1 MGSTASATANISAK
15 AITVA
20 ASGTNKTYDATVA
33 DVVSL
38 SATGVISGDV
48 VSLSNTGASFAD
60 KNVGTGKTVNVTGIS
75 ASGTDSGNYS
85 LTSTTASTTAN
96 ISAKPITVAAIGSN
110 KTYDSTVADAVTL
123 ASSGVISG
131 DVVSLSNTGASFA
144 DKNVGTAK
152 TVSVTGISASG
163 TDSGNYSL
171 NNTTAFTSANIS
183 AKPITVAAIGSNK
196 TYDAS
201 VVDVVSL
208 ASSGVLTGDVVNFS
222 NTAASFADKNV
233 GTAKTV
239 SVTGISAS
247 GADSG
252 NYSLTSTTASTTANI
267 SAKPITVAATGS
279 NKTYDASVADVVNL
293 SVTGVISGDVVS
305 LSNTGA
311 NFVDKN
317 VGTAKTVVVSG
328 ISASGADAANYSF
341 SSTTSTTAS
350 ISQATLSVS
359 GLVAANKTWDGT
371 TPATLTGTPK
381 VVALGSDSVSV
392 VGTPIG
398 TFADSLVGTDK
409 AVTVSGNTLSGTD
422 APNYKLLQQAGL
434 KANID
439 KVPFTPVTDIFQ
451 TMVNPPIV
459 VASVPV
465 VEAPTASPGL
475 NLSAGL
481 AFVDVNALPATSAGG
496 AGDTPSAPIV
506 GISSSTPG
514 YLPVLVISGGIRLP
528 GQTDN

>member
-1 MGSTASATANISAK
+1 M
-15 AITVA
+15 
-20 ASGTNKTYDATVA
+20 
-33 DVVSL
+33 
-38 SATGVISGDV
+38 
-48 VSLSNTGASFAD
+48 
-60 KNVGTGKTVNVTGIS
+60 
-75 ASGTDSGNYS
+75 
-85 LTSTTASTTAN
+85 
-96 ISAKPITVAAIGSN
+96 
-110 KTYDSTVADAVTL
+110 
-123 ASSGVISG
+123 
-131 DVVSLSNTGASFA
+131 
-144 DKNVGTAK
+144 
-152 TVSVTGISASG
+152 
-163 TDSGNYSL
+163 
-171 NNTTAFTSANIS
+171 
-183 AKPITVAAIGSNK
+183 AAIGSNK

>member
-1 MGSTASATANISAK
+1 M
-15 AITVA
+15 
-20 ASGTNKTYDATVA
+20 
-33 DVVSL
+33 
-38 SATGVISGDV
+38 
-48 VSLSNTGASFAD
+48 
-60 KNVGTGKTVNVTGIS
+60 
-75 ASGTDSGNYS
+75 
-85 LTSTTASTTAN
+85 
-96 ISAKPITVAAIGSN
+96 
-110 KTYDSTVADAVTL
+110 
-123 ASSGVISG
+123 
-131 DVVSLSNTGASFA
+131 
-144 DKNVGTAK
+144 
-152 TVSVTGISASG
+152 
-163 TDSGNYSL
+163 
-171 NNTTAFTSANIS
+171 
-183 AKPITVAAIGSNK
+183 
-196 TYDAS
+196 
-201 VVDVVSL
+201 
-208 ASSGVLTGDVVNFS
+208 
-222 NTAASFADKNV
+222 
-233 GTAKTV
+233 
-239 SVTGISAS
+239 
-247 GADSG
+247 
-252 NYSLTSTTASTTANI
+252 
-267 SAKPITVAATGS
+267 
-279 NKTYDASVADVVNL
+279 ADVVNL